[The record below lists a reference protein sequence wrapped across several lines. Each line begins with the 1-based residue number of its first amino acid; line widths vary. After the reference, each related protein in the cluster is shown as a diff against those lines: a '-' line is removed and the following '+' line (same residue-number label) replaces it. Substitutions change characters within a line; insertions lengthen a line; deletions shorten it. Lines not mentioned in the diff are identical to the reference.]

1 MKLVK
6 VSEAIEIVSAAT
18 GKPQQRRVA
27 ILQRDDGHFSFA
39 EEYSYTSEY
48 EGRVIAQGWQR
59 FPSEGIFES
68 AEIAEAEGQ
77 SALFQRHKGQQG

>member
-27 ILQRDDGHFSFA
+27 ILQRDDGHFTFA
-39 EEYSYTSEY
+39 EEYSYKSEY
-48 EGRVIAQGWQR
+48 EGKIIAEGWQQL
-59 FPSEGIFES
+59 PPGGIFES
-68 AEIAEAEGQ
+68 AEVAEAEGW
-77 SALFQRHKGQQG
+77 SAFLQRHKRQ